1 MVGLINTIKMKKYE
15 LKKIQLNENENI
27 NLYLNKKVFA
37 PNLTTFLLIKASK
50 RIIKKKNKVLELGC
64 GSGIISN
71 YLYKKKFIKK
81 IYASDISN
89 SAIDC
94 SIFNAVRNKADYEI
108 KKSKLFDNWKDY
120 KFDFII
126 NDISAVTTKLNPV
139 SEWYEHAPNDSG
151 SDGIKF
157 TIKILSEFKKYINK
171 NGKMIIPIIGLA
183 NKKKIITYMEKNSI
197 EYKKMYSQD
206 WPLPKQF
213 YKHKKLLLNLK
224 KKNIIE
230 FEEKFGFLIT
240 KTEIYCCY

>member
-1 MVGLINTIKMKKYE
+1 MKNYE
-15 LKKIQLNENENI
+15 LKKIQIDQNENL

-50 RIIKKKNKVLELGC
+50 KLIKKKNKVLELGC

-71 YLYKKKFIKK
+71 YIYKKKFIEK

-94 SIFNAVRNKADYEI
+94 SIFNAIQNKAKYEI

-120 KFDFII
+120 KFDIII
-126 NDISAVTTKLNPV
+126 NDISAITSKLNTI
-139 SEWYEHAPNDSG
+139 SGWYDYAPNDSG

-157 TIKILSEFKKYINK
+157 TIKILNEFKNYKNK

-183 NKKKIITYMEKNSI
+183 NKKKILSFMKKKSIKN
-197 EYKKMYSQD
+197 KKMYSQD

-213 YKHKKLLLNLK
+213 YRHKKLLLNLK
-224 KKNIIE
+224 KKNIIK
-230 FEEKFGFLIT
+230 FEEKFGFLTT

>member
-1 MVGLINTIKMKKYE
+1 MKKYE
-15 LKKIQLNENENI
+15 LKKIQLNENESI

-50 RIIKKKNKVLELGC
+50 KIIKKKNKVLELGC

-89 SAIDC
+89 SAINC
-94 SIFNAVRNKADYEI
+94 SIFNAIRNKADYEI
-108 KKSKLFDNWKDY
+108 KKSKLFNNWKDH

-157 TIKILSEFKKYINK
+157 TIKILK
-171 NGKMIIPIIGLA
+171 
-183 NKKKIITYMEKNSI
+183 
-197 EYKKMYSQD
+197 D
-206 WPLPKQF
+206 
-213 YKHKKLLLNLK
+213 
-224 KKNIIE
+224 
-230 FEEKFGFLIT
+230 
-240 KTEIYCCY
+240 

>member
-1 MVGLINTIKMKKYE
+1 MKKYE
-15 LKKIQLNENENI
+15 LKKVQLNENESI

-50 RIIKKKNKVLELGC
+50 KIIKKKNKVLELGC

-89 SAIDC
+89 SAINC
-94 SIFNAVRNKADYEI
+94 SIFNAIQNKADYEI
-108 KKSKLFDNWKDY
+108 KKSKLFNNWKDY

-126 NDISAVTTKLNPV
+126 NDISAITSKLNPV
-139 SEWYEHAPNDSG
+139 SGWYEHAPNDSG

-183 NKKKIITYMEKNSI
+183 NKKKIISYMEKNSI
-197 EYKKMYSQD
+197 KYKKMYSQD
-206 WPLPKQF
+206 WPLPKHF

>member
-1 MVGLINTIKMKKYE
+1 MKNYE
-15 LKKIQLNENENI
+15 LKKIQIDKNENF

-50 RIIKKKNKVLELGC
+50 KLIKKKNKVLELGC

-71 YLYKKKFIKK
+71 YLYKKKFIEK

-94 SIFNAVRNKADYEI
+94 SILNAIRNKAKYEI

-120 KFDFII
+120 KFDIII
-126 NDISAVTTKLNPV
+126 NDISAITSKLNPI
-139 SEWYEHAPNDSG
+139 SGWYDYAPNNSG
-151 SDGIKF
+151 SDGVKF
-157 TIKILSEFKKYINK
+157 TIKILNEFKNYTNK

-183 NKKKIITYMEKNSI
+183 NKKKILSFMNKKSI
-197 EYKKMYSQD
+197 KFKKIYSQD

-213 YKHKKLLLNLK
+213 YRHKKLLLNLK
-224 KKNIIE
+224 KKNMIE
-230 FEEKFGFLIT
+230 FQEKFGFLIT
-240 KTEIYCCY
+240 KTEIYYCY

>member
-1 MVGLINTIKMKKYE
+1 MKNYE
-15 LKKIQLNENENI
+15 LKKIQIDQNENL

-50 RIIKKKNKVLELGC
+50 KLIKKKNKVLELGC

-71 YLYKKKFIKK
+71 YLYKKKFIEK

-94 SIFNAVRNKADYEI
+94 SIFNAIQNKAKYEI

-120 KFDFII
+120 KFDIII
-126 NDISAVTTKLNPV
+126 NDISAITSKLNPI
-139 SEWYEHAPNDSG
+139 SGWYDYAPNDSG

-157 TIKILSEFKKYINK
+157 TIKILNEFKKYTNK

-183 NKKKIITYMEKNSI
+183 NKKKILSFMKKKSI
-197 EYKKMYSQD
+197 KFKKMYSQD

-213 YKHKKLLLNLK
+213 YRHKKLLLNLK
-224 KKNIIE
+224 KKNIIK
-230 FEEKFGFLIT
+230 FEEKFGFLTT